1 MYDYIKGNYE
11 GIHKDYLSVENAGIG
26 YKIFTSGNTM
36 SLLPD
41 IGEKVTLYLTQIVRQ
56 DFIGLYGFYTREE
69 LDLFLVLIK
78 INGVGPKA
86 ALSLLSVSTPER
98 LKRGIINKDEKL
110 LTKAPGIGKKISQR
124 IILELKGKLTLEES
138 DDLTEIEKLSI
149 ASDKNI
155 KESIAALM
163 ALGYSEREAEK
174 AVSSVDKNLS
184 IEDIIKSSLKNLMN

>member
-26 YKIFTSGNTM
+26 YKVFTSGNTM

-41 IGEKVTLYLTQIVRQ
+41 IGEKVTLFLTQIVRQ

-86 ALSLLSVSTPER
+86 ALSLLSVSSPER

-149 ASDKNI
+149 ASDKNVR
-155 KESIAALM
+155 ESIDALM

>member
-26 YKIFTSGNTM
+26 YKVFTSGNTM

-41 IGEKVTLYLTQIVRQ
+41 IGEKVTLFLTQIVRL

-86 ALSLLSVSTPER
+86 ALSLLSVSSPER

-149 ASDKNI
+149 ASDKNVR
-155 KESIAALM
+155 ESIDALM

>member
-1 MYDYIKGNYE
+1 MYDYIKGSYE
-11 GIHKDYLSVENAGIG
+11 GIHKDYLSIENGGIG

-41 IGEKVTLYLTQIVRQ
+41 IGEDLTLYLTQIVRQ
-56 DFIGLYGFYTREE
+56 DFIGLYGFFSREE

-98 LKRGIINKDEKL
+98 LKRGIINKEEKL

-124 IILELKGKLTLEES
+124 IILELKGKLTIDES
-138 DDLTEIEKLSI
+138 DDLSENEKLSI
-149 ASDKNI
+149 ASDKNVR
-155 KESIAALM
+155 ESISALM
-163 ALGYSEREAEK
+163 ALGYKEREAEK

>member
-26 YKIFTSGNTM
+26 YKVFTSGNTM

-41 IGEKVTLYLTQIVRQ
+41 IGEKVTLFLTQIVRQ

-86 ALSLLSVSTPER
+86 ALSLLSVSSPER

-124 IILELKGKLTLEES
+124 IILELKGKLTLDES

-149 ASDKNI
+149 ASDKNVR
-155 KESIAALM
+155 ESIDALM

>member
-138 DDLTEIEKLSI
+138 DDLTEIEKISI